1 MTTFDAWDLRQI
13 AELSEEPYSDLKSA
27 YNSFFDELKSGH
39 LSECDREETLDFIK
53 VYAEVLRRKDVER
66 ATQSSSAGAAQPS
79 SAGAAADSRCRLLQ
93 YSEKSVAVLGNTKPI
108 KEQLKALKG
117 RFNPALTD
125 PATDGERCAGWIFPL
140 TARPAVEKLLA
151 SC

>member
-13 AELSEEPYSDLKSA
+13 AELSKESYSDLKSA
-27 YNSFFDELKSGH
+27 YDSFFDELKSGH
-39 LSECDREETLDFIK
+39 LSDCDREETLDFIK
-53 VYAEVLRRKDVER
+53 VYAEVLRRKDVAK
-66 ATQSSSAGAAQPS
+66 AT
-79 SAGAAADSRCRLLQ
+79 AAAAPAAPAAPAVDSRCRLLQ

-125 PATDGERCAGWIFPL
+125 PATDGARCAGWIFPL

>member
-1 MTTFDAWDLRQI
+1 MTSFDAWDLRQI
-13 AELSEEPYSDLKSA
+13 AELSKESYSDLKSA

-39 LSECDREETLDFIK
+39 LSDYDKEETLDFIK
-53 VYAEVLRRKDVER
+53 VYAEVLRRKDVAK
-66 ATQSSSAGAAQPS
+66 ATAAP
-79 SAGAAADSRCRLLQ
+79 AAAAPAAPAADSRCRLLQ

-125 PATDGERCAGWIFPL
+125 PATDGVRCAGWIFPL

>member
-1 MTTFDAWDLRQI
+1 MTSFDDWDLRQI
-13 AELSEEPYSDLKSA
+13 AELSEESYSDLKSA

-39 LSECDREETLDFIK
+39 LSDCDKEETLDFIK
-53 VYAEVLRRKDVER
+53 VYAEVLRRKDVAK
-66 ATQSSSAGAAQPS
+66 ATAAAAP
-79 SAGAAADSRCRLLQ
+79 AAPAADSRCRLLQ

-125 PATDGERCAGWIFPL
+125 PATDGARCAGWIFPL

-151 SC
+151 FC